1 MSGAFGSNITLS
13 KTNYLEDINNYL
25 EATADRIKNDGPI
38 SLIGK
43 LITGKITSFSQFKS
57 ALRTSVSSVL
67 QSLKEGVAWA
77 TVGLSIANER
87 LGKLAWAAL
96 PKSFREPLPKIVK
109 EHMESSVVKLLD
121 EVRDQINPAIE
132 SPQDDMRRKVHLRRA
147 LTKWRAVRLE
157 ICAERREKCAEA
169 VKQAASGLCN
179 PVPVMARRM
188 APGI

>member
-1 MSGAFGSNITLS
+1 MSAAFGTNNTLS
-13 KTNYLEDINNYL
+13 KTNYLDDINDYL

-43 LITGKITSFSQFKS
+43 IFTGKIKSFKQFKS
-57 ALRTSVSSVL
+57 ALRTSVTSVL

-121 EVRDQINPAIE
+121 EVRDQANPMVDG
-132 SPQDDMRRKVHLRRA
+132 PKDDMRRKVHLRRA
-147 LTKWRAVRLE
+147 LNKWRAVRRE
-157 ICAERREKCAEA
+157 ICADRREKCVDA
-169 VKQAASGLCN
+169 VKEAASGLCN
-179 PVPVMARRM
+179 PSPMQVRRM
-188 APGI
+188 APGM